1 MQNKTEGRRTGPRRH
16 RVVCHRLHCGR
27 HILGAENKEARV
39 CTTRVTYYPGEG
51 WPTCQSVGRVCRWR
65 RRSDHTDMRERQWR
79 PQARRR
85 AWGVHVDHDIYM
97 PESMERVW
105 SLARVERRRGAT
117 GERVVCGYSMSRNIL
132 ETDLRVN
139 RLGDLR
145 EGLLFG
151 SLFRAQRGPRL
162 VGVPEA
168 TMGPELHRRAYS

>member
-1 MQNKTEGRRTGPRRH
+1 MAQATLWQARTWGREQGSASLYDACDLLFWRR
-16 RVVCHRLHCGR
+16 LM
-27 HILGAENKEARV
+27 
-39 CTTRVTYYPGEG
+39 
-51 WPTCQSVGRVCRWR
+51 CQHQLVGRVCRWR

-85 AWGVHVDHDIYM
+85 AWGVHVDHDM
-97 PESMERVW
+97 CRRVW
-105 SLARVERRRGAT
+105 RESGAWRESRDGVGAT
-117 GERVVCGYSMSRNIL
+117 GERVVCGYSMSRNIS

-145 EGLLFG
+145 EGLFFG

>member
-1 MQNKTEGRRTGPRRH
+1 MAQATLWQAHTWGREQGSASLYDACDLLFWRR
-16 RVVCHRLHCGR
+16 LM
-27 HILGAENKEARV
+27 
-39 CTTRVTYYPGEG
+39 
-51 WPTCQSVGRVCRWR
+51 CQHQLVGRVCRWR

-117 GERVVCGYSMSRNIL
+117 GERVVCGYSMSRNIS

-145 EGLLFG
+145 EGLFFG

>member
-1 MQNKTEGRRTGPRRH
+1 MRDSGDHRPGDGRG
-16 RVVCHRLHCGR
+16 VCMW
-27 HILGAENKEARV
+27 I
-39 CTTRVTYYPGEG
+39 TIYI
-51 WPTCQSVGRVCRWR
+51 CR
-65 RRSDHTDMRERQWR
+65 
-79 PQARRR
+79 
-85 AWGVHVDHDIYM
+85 
-97 PESMERVW
+97 RVW
-105 SLARVERRRGAT
+105 RESGAWRESRDGVGAT

>member
-1 MQNKTEGRRTGPRRH
+1 MRDSGDHRPGDGRG
-16 RVVCHRLHCGR
+16 VCMW
-27 HILGAENKEARV
+27 I
-39 CTTRVTYYPGEG
+39 T
-51 WPTCQSVGRVCRWR
+51 
-65 RRSDHTDMRERQWR
+65 
-79 PQARRR
+79 
-85 AWGVHVDHDIYM
+85 IYM

-139 RLGDLR
+139 RLGDIERGTFFKFLSR
-145 EGLLFG
+145 
-151 SLFRAQRGPRL
+151 RAQRGPRL

>member
-1 MQNKTEGRRTGPRRH
+1 M
-16 RVVCHRLHCGR
+16 
-27 HILGAENKEARV
+27 
-39 CTTRVTYYPGEG
+39 
-51 WPTCQSVGRVCRWR
+51 CRWR

-117 GERVVCGYSMSRNIL
+117 GERVVCGYSMSRNIS

-145 EGLLFG
+145 GTFG
-151 SLFRAQRGPRL
+151 SLFRDQRGPRL